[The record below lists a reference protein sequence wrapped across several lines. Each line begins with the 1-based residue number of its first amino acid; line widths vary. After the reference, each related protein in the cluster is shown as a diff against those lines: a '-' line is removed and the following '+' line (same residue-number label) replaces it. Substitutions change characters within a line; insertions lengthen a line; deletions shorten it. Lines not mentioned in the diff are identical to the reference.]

1 MTVPVCYDDILA
13 VFFSLL
19 EEEEHLIEQMMISGE
34 PIEVLE
40 QEWHFSLPAL
50 YNVLCTTH
58 SHFATLNYAEFEKLV
73 FGCPIN
79 AFLND
84 AGWRVKVLKRASKR
98 AAHIY
103 SLERMNQRD
112 LKS

>member
-19 EEEEHLIEQMMISGE
+19 EEEEHLIEQMVISGD
-34 PIEVLE
+34 PIEVLD

-50 YNVLCTTH
+50 FNVLCTTY
-58 SHFATLNYAEFEKLV
+58 SHFSSLDYAEFEKLV
-73 FGCPIN
+73 SGCPIN

-84 AGWRVKVLKRASKR
+84 AGWRVRVLKRADTR
-98 AAHIY
+98 AASIY
-103 SLERMNQRD
+103 SLERISV
-112 LKS
+112 L